1 MDFSEKLENL
11 KAKAAETAA
20 TVQAAA
26 ADDRDQLKQRIDPA
40 QDAANQTMQDGK
52 QQVEQAADRAESK
65 WAQMKPMLLREEK
78 TSRQRSRKGLSSEM
92 PKQRPGTP
100 IGPSWT
106 HPMPSITRS
115 TRSTTRNW
123 LYWMR
128 WTRVPMQT
136 SAQRSPARKDPAA
149 RTAQDPWAADQS
161 RHWRD
166 GDAQTANVNCARV
179 EKRRTADLA
188 TEQQTAS
195 RPEQDLTAEVKI
207 KQLRQLF
214 ADAPEVGKRVL
225 ENVLQRFA
233 SDASKAPPLP
243 VQSAGRG
250 SGAGWAMSQTG
261 LGRGALADLAFDEE
275 SHARRDTL
283 QVFPRAGRYTVTAQR
298 LSLHRNGVQYR
309 IRKAEE
315 SLGGRI
321 DDCRADPRA
330 CPASLPISWPCLY
343 FGHWTPDWVG
353 RAKHSIEPPSACAC

>member
-11 KAKAAETAA
+11 KAKAAETAE

-26 ADDRDQLKQRIDPA
+26 AEDRDQLKQRIDQA
-40 QDAANQTMQDGK
+40 QDAADQTMQDAK

-166 GDAQTANVNCARV
+166 GDAQTANANCARV
-179 EKRRTADLA
+179 EKKEDCRPGNRTTDGEPPRTGPDRRGEDQAAATAVRRRTGGGQEGTRERSPKVRVGRVQGAA
-188 TEQQTAS
+188 AAGAERRPGVGS
-195 RPEQDLTAEVKI
+195 RL
-207 KQLRQLF
+207 
-214 ADAPEVGKRVL
+214 G
-225 ENVLQRFA
+225 NV
-233 SDASKAPPLP
+233 SD
-243 VQSAGRG
+243 RT
-250 SGAGWAMSQTG
+250 GAG
-261 LGRGALADLAFDEE
+261 GA
-275 SHARRDTL
+275 
-283 QVFPRAGRYTVTAQR
+283 
-298 LSLHRNGVQYR
+298 
-309 IRKAEE
+309 
-315 SLGGRI
+315 
-321 DDCRADPRA
+321 C
-330 CPASLPISWPCLY
+330 
-343 FGHWTPDWVG
+343 
-353 RAKHSIEPPSACAC
+353 